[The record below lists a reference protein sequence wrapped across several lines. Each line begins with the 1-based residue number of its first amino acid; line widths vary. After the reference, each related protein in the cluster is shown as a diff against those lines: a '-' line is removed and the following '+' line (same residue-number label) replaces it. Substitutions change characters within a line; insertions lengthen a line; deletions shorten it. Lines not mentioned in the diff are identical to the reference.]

1 MPIDIATLR
10 NLAHLAQI
18 GVDEGELQARAQE
31 LDHMIAVIDPLSA
44 VDVDGVEPMTN
55 PAGNMRL
62 AMVEDEVTD
71 GDMQATVL
79 RGAPDAREGF
89 YAVPKVRE

>member
-1 MPIDIATLR
+1 MDIETMR

-18 GVDEGELQARAQE
+18 GVDEGDLQRRAQE
-31 LDHMIAVIDPLSA
+31 LDAMLAAIDPLSQVNA
-44 VDVDGVEPMTN
+44 DGVEPMTN
-55 PAGNMRL
+55 PAAGQQL
-62 AMVEDEVTD
+62 TLVEDEVSD
-71 GDMQATVL
+71 GDRPEAVL